1 MADFQISFAL
11 NLACAPPD
19 SPTRRWEL
27 HLGSD
32 AVTEAQLQH
41 RVLESLA
48 GARNYTAWL
57 CSLARP
63 HLGDNPIE
71 VGAGTGDYAATWLAG
86 GLERLT
92 VTEADPQLLAALC
105 SRFAGDDRVTVRHLD
120 VTAAPESDH
129 SALVAFNVLE
139 HIEDDVGAL
148 RGAKALVR
156 PGGAIVLFVP
166 AFEFAMSRFDR
177 AIGHYRRY
185 TKSTL
190 GSAFAGA
197 GIPVEELRYVNA
209 PGLLAWL
216 VGMKWL
222 RRHPREGIVLTTWDR
237 LVVPIARRVESVQ
250 APPFGQ
256 SLLAVGRAQ
265 A

>member
-1 MADFQISFAL
+1 MSKELQ
-11 NLACAPPD
+11 LA
-19 SPTRRWEL
+19 
-27 HLGSD
+27 SD
-32 AVTEAQLQH
+32 AVTDQALQH

-48 GARNYTAWL
+48 SARNYIAWL

-63 HLGDNPIE
+63 YLGDDPIE
-71 VGAGTGDYAATWLAG
+71 VGAGAGDYAATWLG
-86 GLERLT
+86 DGLEQLT
-92 VTEADPQLLAALC
+92 VTEADPQLLAALR
-105 SRFAGDDRVTVRHLD
+105 SRFAGDERVTLRDLD
-120 VTAAPESDH
+120 VTEAPVGDH

-139 HIEDDVGAL
+139 HIADDVAAL

-197 GIPVEELRYVNA
+197 GITVEQLHYVNA
-209 PGLLAWL
+209 PGLLAWV

-222 RRHPREGIVLTTWDR
+222 RQQPREGIALTAWDR
-237 LVVPIARRVESVQ
+237 LIVPAARRVESLK

-256 SLLAVGRAQ
+256 SVLAVGRVPA
-265 A
+265 

>member
-1 MADFQISFAL
+1 
-11 NLACAPPD
+11 
-19 SPTRRWEL
+19 
-27 HLGSD
+27 
-32 AVTEAQLQH
+32 VTEPHLQH

-48 GARNYTAWL
+48 SARNYIAWL
-57 CSLARP
+57 SSLARP

-71 VGAGTGDYAATWLAG
+71 VGSGTGDYAATWLAD

-92 VTEADPQLLAALC
+92 VTEADPQLLAVLR
-105 SRFAGDDRVTVRHLD
+105 SRFAVDDRVTVRQLD
-120 VTAAPESDH
+120 LTAAPEGDH

-139 HIEDDVGAL
+139 HIEADVDAL

-190 GSAFAGA
+190 GSAFGGA
-197 GIPVEELRYVNA
+197 GIPVEQLHYVNA

-222 RRHPREGIVLTTWDR
+222 RQHPREGLALTTWDR
-237 LVVPIARRVESVQ
+237 LVVPAARRMESLR

-256 SLLAVGRAQ
+256 SLFAIGRLSATHRGQ
-265 A
+265 